1 MEDIFP
7 SDNTNLEG
15 ADSPLCLDCR
25 KLGYCRQLKSE
36 EVVTKYSLKDY
47 ISLVP
52 LQVSN
57 SRLGNYSR
65 HHVQHAHDAFHQ
77 EDYETAILNYKAAM
91 EGSGDVEE
99 ILIGLALSYYC
110 IEDLENASK
119 FMQQYAD
126 KVYSSKLK
134 DVANSFMDV
143 CASKGIN
150 QINAPRVKGELTEI
164 RKDELLQRVISSN
177 YD

>member
-1 MEDIFP
+1 MTEGMVFCYNCKELLEESAEEKGFYECPYCEVKYDRRQYKFESPHREVTVSPTPFLINLLLYLSGSIKIMENIFP
-7 SDNTNLEG
+7 SNNTNLEG

-65 HHVQHAHDAFHQ
+65 HHVQHAHDAFHRR
-77 EDYETAILNYKAAM
+77 IM
-91 EGSGDVEE
+91 
-99 ILIGLALSYYC
+99 
-110 IEDLENASK
+110 
-119 FMQQYAD
+119 
-126 KVYSSKLK
+126 KL
-134 DVANSFMDV
+134 
-143 CASKGIN
+143 
-150 QINAPRVKGELTEI
+150 L
-164 RKDELLQRVISSN
+164 
-177 YD
+177 Y